1 MRGDFKGK
9 VEANVEMEHN
19 SLVINDRS
27 VSLRACAALSPSM
40 LAVLE
45 ELAKPESHGGVF
57 RVEKHGA
64 EVKLIR
70 IGVMGH
76 AAGVLRRRL

>member
-1 MRGDFKGK
+1 MKGVFKGK
-9 VEANVEMEHN
+9 VEAAVEIEQN
-19 SLVINDRS
+19 SLIINDRT

-45 ELAKPESHGGVF
+45 ELAKPESDGGVF
-57 RVEKHGA
+57 RIQHKEGQIHLTK
-64 EVKLIR
+64 

-76 AAGVLRRRL
+76 ATALLRGRK